1 MKNVNNRK
9 IYLILITISLF
20 MLFTI
25 YRSNEIVYGATNYGS
40 NLVINGNA
48 EADLANWMLGSP
60 GFEAIS
66 PGGYGVIESPDGGML
81 FDYFPETHLQGTA
94 SMYQVIDISDISSDV
109 DAGSVKLDLTG
120 YGKFS
125 KNSSASGSATIR
137 LEFLNSSDGAVS
149 TQEVL
154 SITEDTDEW
163 QPMSLNNK
171 VLPSGTR
178 KLRVTLEGTITN
190 ESGNDYIEF
199 DGISLILTNT
209 GINAPNPPNVTGSTP
224 TTDTTPTWS
233 WTSGGGGG
241 NGNYRYK
248 LDNSD
253 LSTGSIPTTD
263 TTYTPTT
270 ALAEGPHILYV
281 QEKNAAGNWS
291 SSGSFTI
298 TIDTTPPITPG
309 FTGSNTP
316 LTSNTTPTWY
326 WISGGGGGSGNYR
339 YKLDDSDLSIGATLT
354 TNLYYIPTAA
364 LAEGPHTLYVQERDA
379 VGNWSDSASFTVTID
394 TTAPDL
400 SSVSPANGA
409 GNVAVNA
416 DLVITFSE
424 NVVKGATG
432 KITINKTIGEI
443 PVVEIPVT
451 SSDITVSNKTVTI
464 SHDTLEK
471 NTGYYVLITPGTFK
485 DAAGNDYAGISN
497 KETWNFTTTNDT
509 TPPTV
514 TITAPSGNVLRAD
527 SMLIVEVSDAGA
539 GINPSSIV
547 VSLDG
552 VTSTGSNV
560 ITGGKLYHLIKLTLA
575 HGTTGTL
582 TVTIE
587 DYAGNST
594 TATLSDIT
602 WENERKGFGFGRL
615 DD

>member
-20 MLFTI
+20 LLFTI
-25 YRSNEIVYGATNYGS
+25 YRSNEIVYGATSYGS

-48 EADLANWMLGSP
+48 EAGLANWTPSSP
-60 GFEAIS
+60 GFVADT
-66 PGGYGVIESPDGGML
+66 PGSLGVSASPDGGKL
-81 FDYFPETHLQGTA
+81 FDYYPEPGPGTA
-94 SMYQVIDISDISSDV
+94 SMYQEIDISDISSDV
-109 DAGSVKLDLTG
+109 DAGNVKLDLTG
-120 YGKFS
+120 WGKFV
-125 KNSSASGSATIR
+125 SSDPGSATIR

-149 TQEVL
+149 APEEL
-154 SITEDTDEW
+154 SITANTGNNW
-163 QPMSLNNK
+163 QAMSLNNK
-171 VLPSGTR
+171 VLPLGTR
-178 KLRVTLEGTITN
+178 KLKVTLVGTISDTN
-190 ESGNDYIEF
+190 GNDYIEF

-209 GINAPNPPNVTGSTP
+209 GISAPNPPVVTGSTP
-224 TTDTTPTWS
+224 TNDTTPTWS
-233 WTSGGGGG
+233 WTSGGGG

-253 LSTGSIPTTD
+253 LSTGSIPTTE
-263 TTYTPTT
+263 TTYTPAT
-270 ALAEGPHILYV
+270 ALPEGPHILYV

-291 SSGSFTI
+291 PSGSFTI
-298 TIDTTPPITPG
+298 TIDTTPPIKPG

-316 LTSNTTPTWY
+316 VTNDTTPTWY
-326 WISGGGGGSGNYR
+326 WISGGGGGNGNYR
-339 YKLDDSDLSIGATLT
+339 YKLDDSNLSIGSTLT
-354 TNLYYIPTAA
+354 TNLYYTPPTA

-379 VGNWSDSASFTVTID
+379 VGNWSESASFTVTID

-400 SSVSPANGA
+400 SSVSPADGA

-424 NVVKGATG
+424 NVVKGTTG
-432 KITINKTIGEI
+432 KITIKQTTGDST
-443 PVVEIPVT
+443 VVEIPVT
-451 SSDITVSNKTVTI
+451 SSDISVSNKTVTI
-464 SHDTLEK
+464 SHKTLAI
-471 NTGYYVLITPGTFK
+471 NTGYYVLITPGAFK
-485 DAAGNDYAGISN
+485 DTAGNDYAGISN
-497 KETWNFTTTNDT
+497 KGTWNFTTMNDT

-514 TITAPSGNVLRAD
+514 TNTALSSGDVLRPD
-527 SMLIVEVSDAGA
+527 SMLIVEVSDEAGT

-547 VSLDG
+547 VSFGG

-575 HGTTGTL
+575 HETTGAL

-594 TATLSDIT
+594 TATLSGIT